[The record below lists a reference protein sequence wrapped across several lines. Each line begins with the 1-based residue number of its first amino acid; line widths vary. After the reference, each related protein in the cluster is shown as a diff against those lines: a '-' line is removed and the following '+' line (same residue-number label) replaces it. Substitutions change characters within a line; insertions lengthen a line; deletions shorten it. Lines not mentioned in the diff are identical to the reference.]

1 MNKHNLLF
9 LAGLFILFFGCTDET
24 DNASEACPRNV
35 NLGLE
40 ALTPNSATLKWLETQ
55 GFASNYEY
63 GEKGFALGS
72 GIKGNTAEET
82 VLLENLKPETE
93 YDFYLQ
99 SVCTAEKTGEFIT
112 NPYSFTTLT
121 CYELNSSNLGFSGYE
136 NNGDFNAFWLPKRN
150 ADEWQVAMVI
160 NGTANPTEAQ
170 IHTVESNVNHFN
182 FPEIEPFVEYTFF
195 VRGKCNNAYADWV
208 TKTINTGDENL
219 TSPCIANATIVIND
233 GYYINFFVNR
243 QSNYF
248 VEIVEEN
255 TEKGSGLLFEK
266 EENISFNI
274 NKQTFHNEY
283 SEYIKADT
291 NYDVFIRI
299 KCGSSFSEY
308 SKVLTY
314 RSPFANVVFIAEG
327 AIIDDQLQLSWYDF
341 RYGFNYEYCQSYD
354 QVVYEIEYGLQGFT
368 EGEGV
373 RIETEALS
381 TAGSFSY
388 NLPLNSLESGS
399 TYEFSIRSVIN
410 GNSRS
415 GWNSLNSGACNQSN
429 IGRFVFTAP

>member
-1 MNKHNLLF
+1 M
-9 LAGLFILFFGCTDET
+9 G
-24 DNASEACPRNV
+24 
-35 NLGLE
+35 
-40 ALTPNSATLKWLETQ
+40 
-55 GFASNYEY
+55 
-63 GEKGFALGS
+63 
-72 GIKGNTAEET
+72 
-82 VLLENLKPETE
+82 
-93 YDFYLQ
+93 
-99 SVCTAEKTGEFIT
+99 
-112 NPYSFTTLT
+112 
-121 CYELNSSNLGFSGYE
+121 
-136 NNGDFNAFWLPKRN
+136 
-150 ADEWQVAMVI
+150 
-160 NGTANPTEAQ
+160 
-170 IHTVESNVNHFN
+170 
-182 FPEIEPFVEYTFF
+182 
-195 VRGKCNNAYADWV
+195 
-208 TKTINTGDENL
+208 TKTINTGDENSS
-219 TSPCIANATIVIND
+219 SPCIANATIVIND
-233 GYYINFFVNR
+233 GYYINFSVNG

-314 RSPFANVVFIAEG
+314 RSPLANVVFIAEG

-410 GNSRS
+410 RNSRS